1 MANNFLNEYIKK
13 IIDLRYPNLPPAE
26 RQLKLQNQFKLIINN
41 IRAITQTREIDPYN
55 SPMGFL
61 FQHIKPDII
70 TIIANCSPSND
81 KLYLERHLTTNF
93 DWNIRLFNTLKTL
106 HAKDL
111 MIWLFLHVPYYNHN
125 HNHNHT
131 NSQNHSQIH
140 NQVGNRDNTIR
151 QYRYLYESLLDHFIK
166 SDIWEPEFYP
176 TEKEFLFISN
186 ETCLPYALSYHNMNN
201 TTILSKYCQLIRKIC
216 PWVNY
221 YSGRLANRL
230 FTQNHYSSKP
240 DKLDKPDRKI
250 RICFVSDSFQTDSSV
265 FRDRVSIIGKL
276 DKSRFDV
283 YFASFYPYNA
293 IRGVISKIFFQT
305 IHSQGR
311 YIYLLENPGNSLLES
326 ARNILEKLD
335 LDYIVYPDLGMKIL
349 PTLLA
354 YSRIAKTQIT
364 TWGHSET
371 SGIDTIDYFIS
382 SEWFENTT
390 TAQEHY
396 TEKLILF
403 KSLGTYYISPDKLFI
418 KSITDG
424 TGVRVFKTRKE
435 CGFPDSANIYCCLQ
449 TFYKITPEFENVL
462 GRILELDPNGYIL
475 LSNSFPY
482 CQSHLARIR
491 KMLGDNKLARVKWYP
506 SLDKFDFL
514 NLVAIADVVL
524 DPFPFGG
531 CNTSFDAFD
540 YNIPVITM
548 PAQYLHGRFTLGLYR
563 KMGMDDCECITTSP
577 EQYAQIAS
585 QIALNP
591 KLRHKINRNIE
602 MNKKYIFQEDAS
614 IIEWNEFFSDKNNIC

>member
-13 IIDLRYPNLPPAE
+13 IIDLRYPHLPQAE

-61 FQHIKPDII
+61 FQHIKPDIM
-70 TIIANCSPSND
+70 TIIANCSSTND
-81 KLYLERHLTTNF
+81 KLYLERHLTANF

-106 HAKDL
+106 NAKDL

-125 HNHNHT
+125 PIQNHN
-131 NSQNHSQIH
+131 IH
-140 NQVGNRDNTIR
+140 
-151 QYRYLYESLLDHFIK
+151 QYRLLYESLIDHFIK
-166 SDIWEPEFYP
+166 TDIWEPEFYP

-186 ETCLPYALSYHNMNN
+186 ETCMPYALSYHNMNN
-201 TTILSKYCQLIRKIC
+201 ATILSKYCQLIRKIC

-230 FTQNHYSSKP
+230 FTNTHHPDTLKRDTLKP
-240 DKLDKPDRKI
+240 DTLKQKPDRKI

-265 FRDRVSIIGKL
+265 LRDRVSIIGKL
-276 DKSRFDV
+276 DKTRFEV
-283 YFASFYPYNA
+283 YFGSFYPFEA

-305 IHSQGR
+305 IYSQSR
-311 YIYLLENPGNSLLES
+311 YIYLLKDYTGDSPLDN
-326 ARNILEKLD
+326 ARITLEKLD

-382 SEWFENTT
+382 SEWFETIP

-418 KSITDG
+418 KSISG
-424 TGVRVFKTRKE
+424 NPSISRVFKTRKE

-491 KMLGDNKLARVKWYP
+491 NTLGDNKLARVKWYP

-548 PAQYLHGRFTLGLYR
+548 SGQYLHGRFTIGLYR
-563 KMGMDDCECITTSP
+563 RMGMEDCECITTNP

-614 IIEWNEFFSDKNNIC
+614 IIEWNEFFSDKII